1 MGGPPDRSKGP
12 PRDPGGRVS
21 ESEVARRTLVAS
33 RSALE
38 GAGKASRVSRGL
50 FGGTEKEKE

>member
-12 PRDPGGRVS
+12 SSDLGGRVS
-21 ESEVARRTLVAS
+21 ESEVARRTLVAF
-33 RSALE
+33 RSTSE

-50 FGGTEKEKE
+50 SGGSEKEKE